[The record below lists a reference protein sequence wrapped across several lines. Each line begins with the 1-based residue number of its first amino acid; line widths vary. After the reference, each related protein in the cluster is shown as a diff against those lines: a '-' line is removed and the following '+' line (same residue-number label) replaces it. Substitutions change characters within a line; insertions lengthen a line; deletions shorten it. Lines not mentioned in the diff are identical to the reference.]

1 MTINRIIAAIVA
13 VSILIATFGMARPH
27 ESHTLCMC
35 SQSIV
40 RVMTT
45 STATAAVH
53 NHAPNN
59 HNLQELALS
68 LEKTHDFA
76 NSADYMDGLTACSKR
91 SIYVGEADGSA
102 SSRLRL

>member
-1 MTINRIIAAIVA
+1 MKNQIIALAVALSIIAATV
-13 VSILIATFGMARPH
+13 LLTPMQ
-27 ESHTLCMC
+27 TCMHVC
-35 SQSIV
+35 VNPALVISAMTSSIV
-40 RVMTT
+40 V
-45 STATAAVH
+45 STAH

-91 SIYVGEADGSA
+91 SIYVGEADSSA